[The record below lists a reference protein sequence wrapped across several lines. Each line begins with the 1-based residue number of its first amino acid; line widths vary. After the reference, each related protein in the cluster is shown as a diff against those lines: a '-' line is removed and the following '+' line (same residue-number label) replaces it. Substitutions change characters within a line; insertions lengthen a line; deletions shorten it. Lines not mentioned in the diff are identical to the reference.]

1 MNTAKL
7 SLELINNLDEL
18 ENLSRNIEKFCEL
31 NNLSGRNLFELNLVI
46 DEVFTNIISYAFR
59 DKKEHRIKI
68 DVEIIDQEILIRVE
82 DDGVPFDPTAVPAN
96 DLNCPVED
104 RKIGGIGIHIINKI
118 MNSVFYERIK
128 DKNILTLKKYLNK
141 K

>member
-7 SLELINNLDEL
+7 SLELINSLDEL

-46 DEVFTNIISYAFR
+46 DEVFTNIVSYAFR

-68 DVEIIDQEILIRVE
+68 DVEIVDQEMLIRVE
-82 DDGVPFDPTAVPAN
+82 DDGVPFDPTAAPKN
-96 DLNCPVED
+96 DLSCQVED
-104 RKIGGIGIHIINKI
+104 RKIGGIGIHLISKI

-128 DKNILTLKKYLNK
+128 DKNILILKKYLNK